1 MESRY
6 DAQDHPKT
14 LIIVKKI
21 DLYILRKFIGTF
33 FFAVSL
39 LMLIIIV
46 FDLSENID
54 AFLKHHAPWQKV
66 AVNYYLTSVP
76 YYVNQFIHLFVFI
89 SVIFFTSKMA
99 IHTEVVA
106 ILSSGIS
113 FWRFL
118 VPYILGAV
126 LLALMSLYLSN
137 FLIPEM
143 NEVRREFK
151 DEYIEHLTKSA
162 GRNIHLQ
169 TQKDEFVYVEI
180 YNAIQDLGYKFAIER
195 YKGNEMVYKMSSD
208 VIYHDSVDDHQWRI
222 DYYTERFIDGDR
234 EHIVNGRRLDTVIP
248 LLSGSDFY
256 NTKEDFEEMNFFE
269 LSDQID
275 GMRNRGAEGVRRY
288 EMEMHQRMA
297 QPFAILI
304 LTLIGVALSSRKIRG
319 GMGMHLGLGIAI
331 AFTYVLFA
339 KIALAFGVNG
349 GVAPALAAWSPN
361 IIFSAVALYLLH
373 KAPK

>member
-1 MESRY
+1 
-6 DAQDHPKT
+6 
-14 LIIVKKI
+14 VKKI
-21 DLYILRKFIGTF
+21 DFYILKKFIGTF

-39 LMLIIIV
+39 LMVIIIV

-54 AFLKHHAPWQKV
+54 AFLKHDAPWQKV
-66 AVNYYLTSVP
+66 VVDYYLTSIP

-99 IHTEVVA
+99 NRTEVVA

-118 VPYILGAV
+118 VPYVVGAT
-126 LLALMSLYLSN
+126 LLALMSLYFGN
-137 FLIPEM
+137 FMIPSM
-143 NEVRREFK
+143 NVIRREFK
-151 DEYIEHLTKSA
+151 DEYIEHLAKSS

-169 TQKDEFVYVEI
+169 TDKDEFAYVET
-180 YNAIQDLGYKFAIER
+180 YNLKKDLGYKFGMEK
-195 YKGNEMVYKMSSD
+195 YNGNELVYKLSSD
-208 VIYHDSVDDHQWRI
+208 IIYHDTLGENSWRI
-222 DYYTERFIDGDR
+222 DNYTMRFIDGDN
-234 EHIVNGRRLDTVIP
+234 ESIINGRRVDTILP
-248 LLSGSDFY
+248 KISASDFY

-269 LSDQID
+269 LQHQIE
-275 GMRNRGAEGVRRY
+275 GMKQRGAEGVRNY

-297 QPFAILI
+297 QPIALIL

-331 AFTYVLFA
+331 AFSYVLFA
-339 KIALAFGVNG
+339 KIAMAFGING
-349 GVAPALAAWSPN
+349 GVPPNIAAWIPNLLFTFLAA
-361 IIFSAVALYLLH
+361 FFLA

>member
-1 MESRY
+1 M
-6 DAQDHPKT
+6 
-14 LIIVKKI
+14 KKI

-39 LMLIIIV
+39 LMVIIIV

-54 AFLKHHAPWQKV
+54 AFLKHNAPWQKV
-66 AVNYYLTSVP
+66 AVNYYLTSIP
-76 YYVNQFIHLFVFI
+76 YYINQFIHFFVFI

-118 VPYILGAV
+118 VPYVVGAF
-126 LLALMSLYLSN
+126 LLALMSLFFSN
-137 FLIPEM
+137 FMIPEM
-143 NEVRREFK
+143 NEIRREFK
-151 DEYIEHLTKSA
+151 DEYIEHLAKSS
-162 GRNIHLQ
+162 GRNIHIQ

-180 YNAIQDLGYKFAIER
+180 YNMNSDLGYLFAIER
-195 YKGNEMVYKMSSD
+195 YKGNELVYKMSSD
-208 VIYHDSVDDHQWRI
+208 VIYHDSIDDHLWRI
-222 DYYTERFIDGDR
+222 DFYTERYIDGDR

-256 NTKEDFEEMNFFE
+256 NMKEDFEEMNYFE
-269 LSDQID
+269 LRDQIED
-275 GMRNRGAEGVRRY
+275 MKLRGAEGVRNY

-297 QPFAILI
+297 QPAAILI

-319 GMGMHLGLGIAI
+319 GMGMHLGLGITI
-331 AFTYVLFA
+331 AFTYILFA
-339 KIALAFGVNG
+339 KVAMAFGVNG
-349 GVAPALAAWSPN
+349 GIKPALAAWIPN
-361 IIFSAVALYLLH
+361 LIFLLVAAILLK